1 MASDVRARLL
11 VFLLRLAGVIT
22 VTAFFTIFLPVEW
35 MAASHQ
41 WLGLGE
47 FPRAPVVIYL
57 ARSVAALYGFHG
69 VLILLV
75 STDPVKYRAIV
86 SYIAAMNVLFGLLV
100 FGIDL
105 QAGMPA
111 YWTFGE
117 GPPIAAFGGVIAY
130 LNSKSRRDE
139 GSKEESK
146 EQSTTLFDSS
156 SRG

>member
-1 MASDVRARLL
+1 MSPDAYGRLL
-11 VFLLRLAGVIT
+11 VLLLRIAGVIT
-22 VTAFFTIFLPVEW
+22 VTAFFAILLPVEW
-35 MAASHQ
+35 MAVSHQ

-47 FPRAPVVIYL
+47 FPRTPVVEYL
-57 ARSVAALYGFHG
+57 ARSAAALYGFHG

-105 QAGMPA
+105 HAGMPA

-117 GPPIAAFGGVIAY
+117 APPIAAFGVVLAY
-130 LNSKSRRDE
+130 LNSKSRR
-139 GSKEESK
+139 K
-146 EQSTTLFDSS
+146 
-156 SRG
+156 

>member
-1 MASDVRARLL
+1 MSPEVCARLL

-22 VTAFFTIFLPVEW
+22 VTAFFAIFLPVEW

-47 FPRAPVVIYL
+47 FPRAPVVVYL
-57 ARSVAALYGFHG
+57 ARSAAALYGFHG

-86 SYIAAMNVLFGLLV
+86 WYIAAMNVLFGLLV

-105 QAGMPA
+105 HAGMPA

-117 GPPIAAFGGVIAY
+117 GPPIAAFGIVLAY
-130 LNSKSRRDE
+130 LNSKSRR
-139 GSKEESK
+139 K
-146 EQSTTLFDSS
+146 
-156 SRG
+156 